1 MEVVESYSGMKTETC
16 FFGLGEFGIITLKVK
31 RFKIIFS

>member
-1 MEVVESYSGMKTETC
+1 MGVVENYCEVKTEMS
-16 FFGLGEFGIITLKVK
+16 FFALGGFGIITLKVK